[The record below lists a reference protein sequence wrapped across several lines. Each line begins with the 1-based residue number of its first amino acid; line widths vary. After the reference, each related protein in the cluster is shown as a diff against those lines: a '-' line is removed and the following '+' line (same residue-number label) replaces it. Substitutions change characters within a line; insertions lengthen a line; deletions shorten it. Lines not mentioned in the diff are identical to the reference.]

1 MLSRTVGAGAGA
13 RTPAYPE
20 DVAAASKSPSRS
32 SSSSAPTG
40 GGYRIV
46 LAAVVGLAIGFF
58 GSAISPFIGAMVG
71 GILAI
76 AGTVGYVQRAPW
88 GAVVLT
94 LGVALVAGAA
104 LYILIGI
111 IQPDGASTGSGTAS

>member
-1 MLSRTVGAGAGA
+1 M
-13 RTPAYPE
+13 
-20 DVAAASKSPSRS
+20 AAASKTPSRS
-32 SSSSAPTG
+32 NSTPASTG
-40 GGYRIV
+40 GGYRLF
-46 LAAVVGLAIGFF
+46 LAAVIGLAIGFF
-58 GSAISPFIGAMVG
+58 GSAISPLIGAAVG

-104 LYILIGI
+104 LYILLGI
-111 IQPDGASTGSGTAS
+111 IQPDGASSGSGTSG